1 MLLNTRQGHCI
12 AERRSHDSVDQ
23 RYLCELRGFAR
34 TALEVLLAKGMLKV
48 HLAPQRLLSMLLF
61 CLQS

>member
-1 MLLNTRQGHCI
+1 M
-12 AERRSHDSVDQ
+12 DQ

-48 HLAPQRLLSMLLF
+48 HLAPQHLLPVLLF